1 MLHAPVDVAV
11 DVGLPQAA
19 GDLVVDGG
27 HEAVILSGLF
37 IQSLHDLPVADGVQI
52 FQAQILQL
60 PLHLLHSQ
68 PVGNG
73 GIDLHGLEGLLLLLL
88 RGLVLHGAHIVEPVG
103 DLDEDHPDVLGHGQQ
118 HFPEVLHLLL
128 GLGGIVDPGQLA
140 DPLHQIRHRGGE
152 LLGDVLVGG
161 GGVLNG
167 VVEQGRLDGLGVQVQ
182 LLRHDLGH
190 SQGMGDE
197 G

>member
-1 MLHAPVDVAV
+1 MRN
-11 DVGLPQAA
+11 
-19 GDLVVDGG
+19 
-27 HEAVILSGLF
+27 I
-37 IQSLHDLPVADGVQI
+37 VQ
-52 FQAQILQL
+52 
-60 PLHLLHSQ
+60 
-68 PVGNG
+68 
-73 GIDLHGLEGLLLLLL
+73 
-88 RGLVLHGAHIVEPVG
+88 PVG
-103 DLDEDHPDVLGHGQQ
+103 DLDEDDPDVLGHGQQ
-118 HFPEVLHLLL
+118 HFAQIFHLLL

>member
-1 MLHAPVDVAV
+1 M
-11 DVGLPQAA
+11 
-19 GDLVVDGG
+19 
-27 HEAVILSGLF
+27 
-37 IQSLHDLPVADGVQI
+37 
-52 FQAQILQL
+52 
-60 PLHLLHSQ
+60 
-68 PVGNG
+68 
-73 GIDLHGLEGLLLLLL
+73 
-88 RGLVLHGAHIVEPVG
+88 
-103 DLDEDHPDVLGHGQQ
+103 
-118 HFPEVLHLLL
+118 
-128 GLGGIVDPGQLA
+128 DPGQLA